1 MFSKYILNYYFI
13 CFFISSLLLIVS
25 YFFVIQYQY
34 LFYFFNNLNK
44 NFFLE
49 RKNEK
54 KNYNELN
61 LKNSI
66 IYMVPFLQK
75 MFFSGFSRIKIKYN
89 NNNFILKRFYGDFYK
104 FDNNF
109 IEEMEKEIKQIKGLT
124 KKERNSLMIYIKNNG
139 VHYKFG
145 QEIIEKD
152 GSVTFYAY
160 DLTTKGKSKV
170 YFHLNKEIKDQY

>member
-1 MFSKYILNYYFI
+1 MFLKYILNYYFI

-49 RKNEK
+49 GENEK

-89 NNNFILKRFYGDFYK
+89 NNNFIPKRFYSDFYK
-104 FDNNF
+104 FNYDF
-109 IEEMEKEIKQIKGLT
+109 REEMRKEIEQMVIDEKITENQMEILIKYM
-124 KKERNSLMIYIKNNG
+124 E
-139 VHYKFG
+139 
-145 QEIIEKD
+145 
-152 GSVTFYAY
+152 
-160 DLTTKGKSKV
+160 
-170 YFHLNKEIKDQY
+170 